1 MVRLA
6 ILLSVAVI
14 PVSPSTVKN
23 LRQVAMETRN
33 PVATMKIPLAN
44 PINMANYFMS
54 R

>member
-1 MVRLA
+1 MD
-6 ILLSVAVI
+6 
-14 PVSPSTVKN
+14 
-23 LRQVAMETRN
+23 TRN